1 VLGRQDIGSRVVVR
15 RIVGI
20 RDNRPLFTDALGELV
35 AVDDTGLTVATRTGP
50 VRIGYGEIQAAKR
63 VPPGV
68 REVTRLEHIANEA
81 WPAPVVETLGDWLL
95 RAADGWTGRANTAL
109 PIGSPGM
116 GRDAAIDAV
125 TDWYAARGLPP
136 RMNVPLPLCAALD
149 AALDARGWAR
159 SMPSL
164 VLTAPLAAV
173 VAAAPPRPDLPPV
186 RLDHTPTAAWLAV
199 VAGRKGWLPPAAHH
213 VLTAGRSV
221 RCASVEEDRAI
232 GRGAVVDG
240 HLHIA
245 LLEVAETARRGGLAR
260 HVTRALAQ
268 WAASEGA
275 GTAFLQVEA
284 ANAAALGLYGS
295 LGFTKHHEYVTHT
308 LGTLRG

>member
-15 RIVGI
+15 RIVGV
-20 RDNRPLFTDALGELV
+20 RNNRPLFSDALGELV
-35 AVDDTGLTVATRTGP
+35 EVDEAGLTVATRTGP
-50 VRIGYGEIQAAKR
+50 VRIRYGDIQAAKR

-68 REVTRLEHIANEA
+68 REVTRLEHLGNAA
-81 WPAPVVETLGDWLL
+81 WPAPVVDRLGDWLL

-125 TDWYAARGLPP
+125 AEWYAAHGLPP

-149 AALDARGWAR
+149 RALDARGWAR

-173 VAAAPPRPDLPPV
+173 LAAAPPRPDLPPV
-186 RLDHTPTAAWLAV
+186 RLDRAPTAAWLAV
-199 VAGRKGWLPPAAHH
+199 VDRRKGTLPPAAHH
-213 VLTAGRSV
+213 VLTAARQV
-221 RCASVEEDRAI
+221 RCASVDEDQAI
-232 GRGAVVDG
+232 ARGAVVDG

-245 LLEVAETARRGGLAR
+245 LLEVAGAARRRGLAR
-260 HVTRALAQ
+260 HVTRALAE

-284 ANAAALGLYGS
+284 ENAAALALYGS
-295 LGFTKHHEYVTHT
+295 LGFTEHHEYITRT
-308 LGTLRG
+308 MR